1 METAKY
7 TINGKVYF
15 QRPLVVGQIE
25 QLGEFLEGLSW
36 SEGNLGTAG
45 IIKLLGNKL
54 PCAVAIVLREEG
66 KLLKDKDLERLEE
79 EFREHLEHQTALKVV
94 SDFLEFNPP
103 NSMPDALNIMTS
115 LARWAT
121 DGLGSYASSSQE
133 EILPKGTTSFG
144 DIPSKSANPISS
156 PA

>member
-36 SEGNLGTAG
+36 PTGNLGAAG
-45 IIKLLGNKL
+45 IVKLLGNKL
-54 PCAVAIVLREEG
+54 ARAIAIVLREEG
-66 KLLKDKDLERLEE
+66 RLLRDKDIEALEA
-79 EFREHLEHQTALKVV
+79 EFKEHLEHQTALKVV
-94 SDFLEFNPP
+94 NDFLEFNPP
-103 NSMPDALNIMTS
+103 SSVPDALNMMTS

-121 DGLGSYASSSQE
+121 DGLGIYASSSQAE
-133 EILPKGTTSFG
+133 TSPKKMTSSG
-144 DIPSKSANPISS
+144 DTPSRSANPISS